1 MIVSYQPLE
10 EKLDNIMLLLNEVAV
25 SLYLY
30 ILLSLTDNSLLQ
42 LRDLLGWTLT
52 LLVTVTVAVNL
63 LKFLICFNYRR
74 AYFSLKRLLHRL
86 LPSSLLV
93 SQQRVKKEVM
103 SKTPVDKDAFKII
116 KEVSIGEG
124 SGQEK
129 STCIMQVDEHYYVL
143 DDDVSMQ
150 LEEIKE
156 PRENLKAS

>member
-1 MIVSYQPLE
+1 MLRWLFTMLIMTLFKDNYYLQIFLLLGISVAYQIMIVSYQPLE

-93 SQQRVKKEVM
+93 
-103 SKTPVDKDAFKII
+103 T
-116 KEVSIGEG
+116 
-124 SGQEK
+124 
-129 STCIMQVDEHYYVL
+129 
-143 DDDVSMQ
+143 
-150 LEEIKE
+150 
-156 PRENLKAS
+156 

>member
-1 MIVSYQPLE
+1 MLIMTLFKDNYYLQIFLLLGISVAYQIMIVSYQPLE
-10 EKLDNIMLLLNEVAV
+10 EKLDNIMLLLNEVTV

-93 SQQRVKKEVM
+93 
-103 SKTPVDKDAFKII
+103 T
-116 KEVSIGEG
+116 
-124 SGQEK
+124 
-129 STCIMQVDEHYYVL
+129 
-143 DDDVSMQ
+143 
-150 LEEIKE
+150 
-156 PRENLKAS
+156 